1 MLNSMEDCKYCILK
15 PSLAS
20 CCPFISRQRAAHSGA
35 AAVHCAP
42 PPPCLSSL
50 GQQGE
55 NWSGAVLALTFYFV
69 MRLYASFFF
78 TLPLL
83 VGGALKAQ
91 VHYYLGAS
99 LPCLLLIFCQSSLL
113 HCNVLLPHNCQK
125 LANLF

>member
-1 MLNSMEDCKYCILK
+1 MPLHLAAAGSAQWRGG
-15 PSLAS
+15 PSL
-20 CCPFISRQRAAHSGA
+20 RAAA
-35 AAVHCAP
+35 AMPKLAGPAGRE
-42 PPPCLSSL
+42 LE
-50 GQQGE
+50 Q
-55 NWSGAVLALTFYFV
+55 SGAVLALTFYFV

-113 HCNVLLPHNCQK
+113 HCNVLLPHSCQK
-125 LANLF
+125 LVNLFLESKF

>member
-1 MLNSMEDCKYCILK
+1 MPLHLAAAGSAQWRGGR
-15 PSLAS
+15 SL
-20 CCPFISRQRAAHSGA
+20 RAAATAALPKLARPAGRELEQSGA
-35 AAVHCAP
+35 A
-42 PPPCLSSL
+42 
-50 GQQGE
+50 
-55 NWSGAVLALTFYFV
+55 LALTFYFV

-113 HCNVLLPHNCQK
+113 HCCELLPHSCQK
-125 LANLF
+125 LVNLFLESKF